1 MQNLTHSYYC
11 GASTTQIIYE
21 TIGVYFD
28 RICEQHPDQDA
39 LIVRHQDVRWTYRE
53 LQKKVNELA
62 TGLLALGIAPGDR
75 VGIWGP
81 NSHEWVMVQLAT
93 AKIGAIM
100 VCINPAYRLYELE
113 FALNKVECKVVI
125 AAESFKT
132 SDYLGMLNTLAPELA
147 ASEPGNL
154 QAEKLPHLRTVIRMG
169 AAKTEGMLNF
179 EDVCLLGGGVEADRL
194 GELQELLKPDDAINI
209 QFTSGTTG
217 NPKGA
222 TLTHCNILNNGYL
235 TGEAMK
241 LTETDRL
248 CIPVPL
254 YHCFGMVLSVLAC
267 VSHGSAMVFPGEA
280 FDPLETLRA
289 VEAEKCTALHG
300 VPTMFIT
307 ELDHPQFAEFDLSS
321 LRTGIMAG
329 APCPVE
335 IMKRVISQMH
345 MEDIL
350 IGYGQTELSPIN
362 NMTLPDDSLERR
374 TETVGRAM
382 PWVEIKIVDESN
394 RVVAIGE
401 KGEICTRGY
410 SVMREYWND
419 PERTAETIDE
429 AGWLHSGDLATMDGE
444 GYVRIV
450 GRIKDMIIRGGENI
464 YPREIEEFLYQ
475 HPAISEVQ
483 VFGVPDDKMGEE
495 VCAWIQLNAG
505 RKLSADDV
513 KDYCRDKITHFKIP
527 RYIDFVDE
535 YPMTVTGKI
544 QKFVMRET
552 MIARLS
558 PSEAV
563 QAGE

>member
-1 MQNLTHSYYC
+1 MKTLDQSYYC

-28 RICEQHPDQDA
+28 RICGQYPDKDA
-39 LIVRHQDVRWTYRE
+39 LVVRHQDVRWTYRE
-53 LQKKVNELA
+53 LQQKVDELA
-62 TGLLALGIAPGDR
+62 VGLLALGIEPGDR

-81 NSHEWVMVQLAT
+81 NSYEWVTVQLAT

-113 FALNKVECKVVI
+113 FALNKVECKVVVT
-125 AAESFKT
+125 AEKFKT

-147 ASEPGNL
+147 DSKPGAL

-169 AAKTEGMLNF
+169 AGETAGMLNF
-179 EDVCLLGGGVEADRL
+179 GAVCGLGGEKDGDQLRALE
-194 GELQELLKPDDAINI
+194 GLLKPDDAINI

-235 TGEAMK
+235 AGEAMR
-241 LTETDRL
+241 LTEADRL

-254 YHCFGMVLSVLAC
+254 YHCFGMVLAVLAC

-280 FDPLETLRA
+280 FDPLETLQT
-289 VEAEKCTALHG
+289 VEAEGCTALHG

-307 ELDHPQFAEFDLSS
+307 ELDHPRFGEFDLSS

-350 IGYGQTELSPIN
+350 IGYGQTEVSPLN
-362 NMTLPDDSLERR
+362 HMTLPNDSLERR
-374 TETVGRAM
+374 TETVGRAV
-382 PWVEIKIVDESN
+382 PWVEIKVIDDAN
-394 RVVAIGE
+394 RVVPIGE

-429 AGWLHSGDLATMDGE
+429 AGWLHSGDLATMDKE

-464 YPREIEEFLYQ
+464 YPREVEEFLYQ

-483 VFGVPDDKMGEE
+483 VFGIPHEKMGEE
-495 VCAWIQLNAG
+495 VCAWVQLNEGQSMTEDELKAF
-505 RKLSADDV
+505 
-513 KDYCRDKITHFKIP
+513 CQEQITHFKIP
-527 RYIDFVDE
+527 RHVRFVTE

-544 QKFVMRET
+544 QKFVMRDQMVAALKE
-552 MIARLS
+552 
-558 PSEAV
+558 
-563 QAGE
+563 

>member
-147 ASEPGNL
+147 ASEPGKL

-169 AAKTEGMLNF
+169 TVKTEGMLNF
-179 EDVCLLGGGVEADRL
+179 EDVCLLGGGVEADQL
-194 GELQELLKPDDAINI
+194 EELQELLKPDDAINI

-483 VFGVPDDKMGEE
+483 VFGIPDEKMGEE
-495 VCAWIQLNAG
+495 VCAWVQLNDGQTMTEEDLKAFC
-505 RKLSADDV
+505 
-513 KDYCRDKITHFKIP
+513 KDQITHFKIP
-527 RYIDFVDE
+527 RYVRFVTE

-544 QKFVMRET
+544 QKFVMRDE
-552 MIARLS
+552 MVKELN
-558 PSEAV
+558 P
-563 QAGE
+563 